1 MTATSR
7 GQGLPRFLDR
17 LRALF
22 NLNDPGWGRGPNE
35 RPDSS
40 NDNGGKDGN
49 GGANTPSDAP
59 LPPPPPAQPD
69 QWPQGGPPA
78 PQRPNSQQDQQQ
90 PPDLGELLGDLN
102 RKLSNL
108 FGGGGGGNNRNSG
121 GGNRKGG
128 GFPGGIKPPALSGG
142 LVGVIA
148 VVLLGLWLASGF
160 FVVQE
165 GYRAVITTFGKYQ
178 RTVSAGLNYRLPAP
192 IGAAEMVDMRIKS
205 MEIGSGRTLPETGL
219 NEYAMLTQ
227 DENIVEILF
236 TVQYRINNAEAWLFN
251 TSNQPKAIA
260 ASAESAVREVV
271 GKMSMDEALAGRR
284 EDIAPTLRALMQ
296 AILDRYQVG
305 VEVVAINMQPSG
317 VRPPEMVRAAF
328 EDVLRADQERERVK
342 NEAQTYANQV
352 IPRAIGEASRMT
364 EEAEG
369 YREQITA
376 QAEGD
381 AARFTAILNAY
392 SLAPSVTRER
402 MYLETM
408 EEVYRNSNKV
418 LVDPNNSSSLMYLPL
433 DKLMEQGAK
442 KPAASTG
449 LPSVAAPSPAPAAAN
464 QTPSMGSSSSSSQAG
479 PRRPTREVR

>member
-7 GQGLPRFLDR
+7 GQGLSRFLDR

-22 NLNDPGWGRGPNE
+22 NLNDPGWGR
-35 RPDSS
+35 ST
-40 NDNGGKDGN
+40 GN
-49 GGANTPSDAP
+49 GSDNSNGNGDNAGSSKPSDAP
-59 LPPPPPAQPD
+59 LPPPSPQPEQRPNNGQPP
-69 QWPQGGPPA
+69 
-78 PQRPNSQQDQQQ
+78 PQRPQSSQDPQQ

-102 RKLSNL
+102 RKLGNL
-108 FGGGGGGNNRNSG
+108 FGGGGNNNRNSG

-128 GFPGGIKPPALSGG
+128 GFPGGIKPPSISGG

-148 VVLLGLWLASGF
+148 VVVLGLWLASGF

-165 GYRAVITTFGKYQ
+165 GHRAVITTFGKYQ

-192 IGAAEMVDMRIKS
+192 IGASEMVDMRIKT
-205 MEIGSGRTLPETGL
+205 MDIGSGRTLPETGL

-236 TVQYRINNAEAWLFN
+236 TVQYRINNAEDWLFN
-251 TSNQPKAIA
+251 TSNQLGAIG

-284 EDIAPTLRALMQ
+284 EDIAPTLRTLMQ
-296 AILDRYQVG
+296 AILDRYEVG
-305 VEVVAINMQPSG
+305 VEIVAINMQPSG

-342 NEAQTYANQV
+342 NEAETYANQV
-352 IPRAIGEASRMT
+352 IPRAVGEASRMT

-369 YREQITA
+369 YRERITA

-381 AARFTAILNAY
+381 AARFVAIWDAY
-392 SLAPSVTRER
+392 RLAPSVTRER

-433 DKLMEQGAK
+433 DKLIEQGAAK
-442 KPAASTG
+442 ASAGPAQPNA
-449 LPSVAAPSPAPAAAN
+449 AAPVTSSPTTSN
-464 QTPSMGSSSSSSQAG
+464 QAPSMGSSSSSTQTG

>member
-7 GQGLPRFLDR
+7 GQGLTRFLER

-22 NLNDPGWGRGPNE
+22 NLNDPGWGRGSGD
-35 RPDSS
+35 RAGSS
-40 NDNGGKDGN
+40 DE
-49 GGANTPSDAP
+49 GAGHKPEQTP
-59 LPPPPPAQPD
+59 LPPPSAPEQR
-69 QWPQGGPPA
+69 PQGGPPS
-78 PQRPNSQQDQQQ
+78 PQRPQDQQQ

-102 RKLSNL
+102 RKLGNL
-108 FGGGGGGNNRNSG
+108 FGGGGGNRPSG
-121 GGNRKGG
+121 GGNRNGGG

-142 LVGVIA
+142 LVGIVAI
-148 VVLLGLWLASGF
+148 VLVGLWLVSGF

-165 GYRAVITTFGKYQ
+165 GHRAVITTFGKYQ

-192 IGAAEMVDMRIKS
+192 IGGHEMVDMRIKT
-205 MEIGSGRTLPETGL
+205 MDIGSGRTLQETGL

-236 TVQYRINNAEAWLFN
+236 TVQYRINNAEDWLFN
-251 TSNQPKAIA
+251 TANQPGAIA

-284 EDIAPTLRALMQ
+284 EDIAPALRTLMQ

-328 EDVLRADQERERVK
+328 DDVLRADQERERVK
-342 NEAQTYANQV
+342 NEAEAYANQV
-352 IPRAIGEASRMT
+352 IPRAVGEASRMK

-369 YREQITA
+369 YRERVTA
-376 QAEGD
+376 QAQGD
-381 AARFTAILNAY
+381 AARFDAVLGEY
-392 SLAPSVTRER
+392 RRAPSVTRER

-418 LVDPNNSSSLMYLPL
+418 LVDPNNASSLMYLPL
-433 DKLMEQGAK
+433 DKLMEQSNAQ
-442 KPAASTG
+442 ARSSTNAS
-449 LPSVAAPSPAPAAAN
+449 SVAAPASVSNTAPSV
-464 QTPSMGSSSSSSQAG
+464 QTPSAAG
-479 PRRPTREVR
+479 TSAPSAPAGQRRPSREVR

>member
-7 GQGLPRFLDR
+7 GRGLSRFLDR

-22 NLNDPGWGRGPNE
+22 NLNDPGWGRGSGN
-35 RPDSS
+35 SS
-40 NDNGGKDGN
+40 ENSNNNGDNGDSHRP
-49 GGANTPSDAP
+49 ADTP
-59 LPPPPPAQPD
+59 LPPPSPQPD
-69 QWPQGGPPA
+69 QRPQGGPSA
-78 PQRPNSQQDQQQ
+78 PQRPNSQQDPQQ

-102 RKLSNL
+102 RKLGNL
-108 FGGGGGGNNRNSG
+108 FGGGGGGNNNRNSG
-121 GGNRKGG
+121 GNNRKGG
-128 GFPGGIKPPALSGG
+128 GFPGGIKPPAISGG
-142 LVGVIA
+142 LIGVIA
-148 VVLLGLWLASGF
+148 VVILGLWLASGF

-165 GYRAVITTFGKYQ
+165 GHRAVITTFGKYQ
-178 RTVSAGLNYRLPAP
+178 RTVAAGLNYRLPSP
-192 IGAAEMVDMRIKS
+192 IGAAEMVDMRIKT
-205 MEIGSGRTLPETGL
+205 MDIGSGRTLPETGL

-251 TSNQPKAIA
+251 TANQPGAIA

-284 EDIAPTLRALMQ
+284 EDIAPALRTLMQ
-296 AILDRYQVG
+296 AILDRYKVG

-342 NEAQTYANQV
+342 NEAETYANQV
-352 IPRAIGEASRMT
+352 IPRAVGEASRMT

-369 YREQITA
+369 YRERITA

-381 AARFTAILNAY
+381 AARFSAILDAY
-392 SLAPSVTRER
+392 ALAPAVTRER

-433 DKLMEQGAK
+433 DKLMEQGAA
-442 KPAASTG
+442 KPAANS
-449 LPSVAAPSPAPAAAN
+449 AAPNASIPAPSSNAAAN
-464 QTPSMGSSSSSSQAG
+464 QVPSMGSSSSSTQAG

>member
-7 GQGLPRFLDR
+7 GQGLSRFLDR

-22 NLNDPGWGRGPNE
+22 NLNDPGWGRGSGN
-35 RPDSS
+35 SS
-40 NDNGGKDGN
+40 DNSNGN
-49 GGANTPSDAP
+49 SDNAGSNKPSDAP
-59 LPPPPPAQPD
+59 LPPPSPQPE
-69 QWPQGGPPA
+69 QRPNNGQPS
-78 PQRPNSQQDQQQ
+78 PQRPQSPQDSQQ

-102 RKLSNL
+102 RKLGNL
-108 FGGGGGGNNRNSG
+108 FGGGGGNNNRNSG

-128 GFPGGIKPPALSGG
+128 GFPTGIKPPAISGG

-148 VVLLGLWLASGF
+148 VVVLGLWLASGF

-165 GYRAVITTFGKYQ
+165 GHRAVITTFGKYQ

-192 IGAAEMVDMRIKS
+192 IGAAEMVDMRIKT
-205 MEIGSGRTLPETGL
+205 MDIGSGRTLPETGL

-236 TVQYRINNAEAWLFN
+236 TVQYRINNAEDWLFN
-251 TSNQPKAIA
+251 TSNQLGAIA

-284 EDIAPTLRALMQ
+284 EDIAPTLRTLMQ
-296 AILDRYQVG
+296 AILDRYEVG
-305 VEVVAINMQPSG
+305 VEIVAINMQPSG

-342 NEAQTYANQV
+342 NEAETYANQV
-352 IPRAIGEASRMT
+352 IPRAVGEASRMT

-369 YREQITA
+369 YRERITA

-381 AARFTAILNAY
+381 AARFVAILNAY
-392 SLAPSVTRER
+392 NQAPGVTRER

-433 DKLMEQGAK
+433 DKLMEQGAAK
-442 KPAASTG
+442 SSAGPVQ
-449 LPSVAAPSPAPAAAN
+449 PSPVAPAPASTAPTN
-464 QTPSMGSSSSSSQAG
+464 QAPSMGSSSSSTQSG
-479 PRRPTREVR
+479 LRRPTREVR